1 MLSKDYWWGVKES
14 YEYIN
19 EELGIDLLDS
29 TLYLQALEELG
40 AANE

>member
-1 MLSKDYWWGVKES
+1 MLSKDYWQGVREA
-14 YEYIN
+14 YEYID